1 MAEVWF
7 EKLAPNRIY
16 VTSAGTEPEGFIHP
30 LAIEV
35 MNEVGIELKGRQS
48 KSVNRFLQEEFK
60 TLITVCDEADKSCPT
75 IPGVEQR
82 LHWHFEDP
90 AKARGTES
98 EKLAVFRAVRDEIET
113 RVSNYLTLLP
123 TS

>member
-82 LHWHFEDP
+82 LHWPFEDP
-90 AKARGTES
+90 AKARGTET

>member
-35 MNEVGIELKGRQS
+35 MNEVGIDLKGRQS

-82 LHWHFEDP
+82 LHWPFEDP
-90 AKARGTES
+90 AKARGTET